1 MKAIKGNIA
10 KHILKNK
17 EMGAEVVKHISEG
30 IKSGKESPALTVE
43 DRGYKIERAKI
54 S

>member
-1 MKAIKGNIA
+1 MKAINGKIA

-30 IKSGKESPALTVE
+30 VKSGKESPVFTVE
-43 DRGYKIERAKI
+43 DRGYKIERAKK

>member
-1 MKAIKGNIA
+1 MERVD
-10 KHILKNK
+10 LYTQETEKNK

-30 IKSGKESPALTVE
+30 IKSGKESPVFTVE
-43 DRGYKIERAKI
+43 DRGYKIERANK